1 MLEVRD
7 LHSGY
12 GEAHVVRGVSLDV
25 GAGEIVAVLGRNGMG
40 KTTLIRSIMGLT
52 PPQIRSGSITWR
64 GENLIGLRPHDIAA
78 RKIAIV
84 PQGRRLFPSLTVTEH
99 LTMLKSARARTG
111 WTVDRVFGIFPRL
124 AERRH
129 HRGGQLSGGER
140 GMLAVGRALM
150 IDPQL
155 ILMDEPSEGL
165 APVMVQHLEEIV
177 LDLKREGLSILL
189 VEQNLYSA
197 LAVAG
202 YQINFFYS
210 GDADYVGAFAN
221 STLTV
226 LPPNVPFGDLAEGIA
241 GCPPG
246 CDHLSPGCA
255 LDEWAREHHAEAR
268 LDSLRRLLRSREGT
282 SPD

>member
-7 LHSGY
+7 LYSGY
-12 GEAHVVRGVSLDV
+12 GEAVVVRGVSLDV
-25 GAGEIVAVLGRNGMG
+25 GAGEIVALLGRNGMG
-40 KTTLIRSIMGLT
+40 KTTLIRSIMGLA
-52 PPQIRSGSITWR
+52 PPQIHSGTIAWR
-64 GENLIGLRPHDIAA
+64 GESLIGLRPHDIAA

-84 PQGRRLFPSLTVTEH
+84 PQGRRLFPSLTVIEH
-99 LTMLKSARARTG
+99 LTMLKSLRAKDG

-165 APVMVQHLEEIV
+165 APVIVQHLEQII

-197 LAVAG
+197 LAVADRVYILETG
-202 YQINFFYS
+202 QIVHQ
-210 GDADYVGAFAN
+210 GGAKEF
-221 STLTV
+221 SEQSEL
-226 LPPNVPFGDLAEGIA
+226 LF
-241 GCPPG
+241 
-246 CDHLSPGCA
+246 
-255 LDEWAREHHAEAR
+255 
-268 LDSLRRLLRSREGT
+268 RRLGVN
-282 SPD
+282 

>member
-12 GEAHVVRGVSLDV
+12 GAAEVVRGLSLTV
-25 GAGEIVAVLGRNGMG
+25 EPGEVVAVLGRNGMG

-52 PPQIRSGSITWR
+52 PPQIKSGTILWR
-64 GENLIGLRPHDIAA
+64 GDSLVGLPPHDIAA

-84 PQGRRLFPSLTVTEH
+84 PQGRRLFGSLTVTEH
-99 LTMLKSARARTG
+99 LIMVKRARVKTG
-111 WTVDRVFGIFPRL
+111 WTVERVFGLFPRL

-150 IDPQL
+150 IDPEL

-165 APVMVQHLEEIV
+165 APVMVQHLETIM

-197 LAVAG
+197 LAVADRVYLMETG
-202 YQINFFYS
+202 RIVHQ
-210 GDADYVGAFAN
+210 GKAAE
-221 STLTV
+221 LTEETE
-226 LPPNVPFGDLAEGIA
+226 LL
-241 GCPPG
+241 
-246 CDHLSPGCA
+246 LQ
-255 LDEWAREHHAEAR
+255 R
-268 LDSLRRLLRSREGT
+268 LGVQ
-282 SPD
+282 

>member
-1 MLEVRD
+1 MLEVCD

-12 GEAHVVRGVSLDV
+12 GEAHVIRGVSLDV

-52 PPQIRSGSITWR
+52 PPRIRSGSIEWR
-64 GENLIGLRPHDIAA
+64 GESLIGLRPHDIAA

-84 PQGRRLFPSLTVTEH
+84 PQGRRLFASLTVIEH
-99 LTMLKSARARTG
+99 LTMLKGLRTRTG
-111 WTVDRVFGIFPRL
+111 WTVERVFALFPRL
-124 AERRH
+124 AERRN

-155 ILMDEPSEGL
+155 MLMDEPSEGL
-165 APVMVQHLEEIV
+165 APVMVQHLEQIV

-197 LAVAG
+197 LAVA
-202 YQINFFYS
+202 
-210 GDADYVGAFAN
+210 DRVYVLETGQVVHQGEAA
-221 STLTV
+221 TLSQQTE
-226 LPPNVPFGDLAEGIA
+226 LLFQ
-241 GCPPG
+241 
-246 CDHLSPGCA
+246 HLGVQ
-255 LDEWAREHHAEAR
+255 
-268 LDSLRRLLRSREGT
+268 
-282 SPD
+282 

>member
-7 LHSGY
+7 LHAAY
-12 GEAHVVRGVSLDV
+12 GEAHVIRGVSLDV
-25 GAGEIVAVLGRNGMG
+25 AAGEIVAVLGRNGMG

-52 PPQIRSGSITWR
+52 PPRVHAGSITWR
-64 GENLIGLRPHDIAA
+64 GESLIGLRPHDIAA
-78 RKIAIV
+78 RGIAIV

-99 LTMLKSARARTG
+99 LTMLKSSRSKTG
-111 WTVDRVFGIFPRL
+111 WTMDRVFGLFPRL

-150 IDPQL
+150 IDPQM

-197 LAVAG
+197 LAVADRVYVMETG
-202 YQINFFYS
+202 QVMHQ
-210 GDADYVGAFAN
+210 GDAA
-221 STLTV
+221 TLSQQT
-226 LPPNVPFGDLAEGIA
+226 E
-241 GCPPG
+241 
-246 CDHLSPGCA
+246 
-255 LDEWAREHHAEAR
+255 
-268 LDSLRRLLRSREGT
+268 LLFQYLGVQ
-282 SPD
+282 